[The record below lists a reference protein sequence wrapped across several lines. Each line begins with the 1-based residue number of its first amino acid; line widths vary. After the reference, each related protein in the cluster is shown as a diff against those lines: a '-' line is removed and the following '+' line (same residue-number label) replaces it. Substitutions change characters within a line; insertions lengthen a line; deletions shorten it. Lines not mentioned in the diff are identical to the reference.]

1 MVKMTENYK
10 LRCALRHDDDE
21 VRGIAICGNTGKIV
35 TSSDKSIRLWT
46 VQGEHLWKHT
56 YPSPVQCISWIP
68 SNPTLQSGGVSV
80 CMKNVVL
87 VWDLDSRKMV
97 KSLVGH
103 ESQVTGIVVDGDD
116 LVSSS
121 IDGTL
126 KRWRNWECME
136 TWAAH
141 EGPIQAVVKLPT
153 GELVTGSSRILESR
167 DSILKMWKGKICL
180 HTFHGH
186 TDTVCGLAAM
196 SDRGILS
203 ASHDGSLRFWAL
215 NGQETKNM
223 YGHTA
228 TVCSVD
234 SLASGLIVSGS
245 EDRSAKIWKGFS
257 CVQSLEHPRCVRD
270 TKFMENGDIVTACSD
285 GLVRIWTVDTNM
297 GDTPDLLVQRFNATI
312 KEKEKVAEKPKV
324 ECVVNT
330 DPMRFR
336 PSRNMVDTTNL
347 LVQRFNATIK
357 EKEKVA
363 EKPKVECVVNTDPM
377 RFRPSR
383 NMVDTTNLLVQR
395 FNATIKEKEIRP
407 SRNMVDTTDLLVQ
420 RFDATIEEI
429 EKVAEKRKVECV
441 VNTDPMRF
449 RPSRN
454 MVDTTDLLVQ
464 RFNATIK
471 EKEKVAEKPK
481 VECVVNTDPMRL
493 VAVDIGGGRTLQ
505 YNRSVNVYAAA
516 GRWLIENSE
525 PFQHLLTIKDT
536 ILEATG
542 QKDNIF
548 VAPISHKTSYIP
560 PHFKYLPEEKLLTDS
575 EITTMKSIYGRLES
589 PYDNDPVFQAS
600 DIDLLLGMLSSW
612 PPSRISHVIDITRM
626 TVLYHSGANLLM
638 GKIYPCKC
646 PDNDVLMKVI
656 KSNSQTK
663 ENLLANI
670 RAVTNLFRSSW
681 CFGWLQAHRIEILSS
696 FSSWHLLG
704 VHDAYSVLILNYA
717 VLLIP
722 SSPSHDGL
730 YHILFAALEILR
742 KNVSF
747 DSKFNALR
755 AVGSMLLLKKGL
767 LENIGRDFVWSII
780 LKASEGCSDSE
791 FHKLQSEIK
800 EVLGI

>member
-330 DPMRFR
+330 DPMR
-336 PSRNMVDTTNL
+336 
-347 LVQRFNATIK
+347 
-357 EKEKVA
+357 
-363 EKPKVECVVNTDPM
+363 
-377 RFRPSR
+377 
-383 NMVDTTNLLVQR
+383 
-395 FNATIKEKEIRP
+395 
-407 SRNMVDTTDLLVQ
+407 
-420 RFDATIEEI
+420 
-429 EKVAEKRKVECV
+429 
-441 VNTDPMRF
+441 
-449 RPSRN
+449 
-454 MVDTTDLLVQ
+454 
-464 RFNATIK
+464 
-471 EKEKVAEKPK
+471 
-481 VECVVNTDPMRL
+481 L

-560 PHFKYLPEEKLLTDS
+560 PHFKYLPERKTNFDNSIDYAANRANIVDHKEKLLTDS

>member
-312 KEKEKVAEKPKV
+312 KEKEKVAEK
-324 ECVVNT
+324 
-330 DPMRFR
+330 
-336 PSRNMVDTTNL
+336 
-347 LVQRFNATIK
+347 
-357 EKEKVA
+357 
-363 EKPKVECVVNTDPM
+363 
-377 RFRPSR
+377 
-383 NMVDTTNLLVQR
+383 
-395 FNATIKEKEIRP
+395 
-407 SRNMVDTTDLLVQ
+407 
-420 RFDATIEEI
+420 
-429 EKVAEKRKVECV
+429 RKVECV

-560 PHFKYLPEEKLLTDS
+560 PHFKYLPERKTNFDNSIDYAANRANIVDHKEKLLTDS

>member
-363 EKPKVECVVNTDPM
+363 EK
-377 RFRPSR
+377 
-383 NMVDTTNLLVQR
+383 
-395 FNATIKEKEIRP
+395 
-407 SRNMVDTTDLLVQ
+407 
-420 RFDATIEEI
+420 
-429 EKVAEKRKVECV
+429 RKVECV

-560 PHFKYLPEEKLLTDS
+560 PHFKYLPERKTNFDNSIDYAANRANIVDHKEKLLTDS

>member
-336 PSRNMVDTTNL
+336 PSRNMVDTT
-347 LVQRFNATIK
+347 
-357 EKEKVA
+357 
-363 EKPKVECVVNTDPM
+363 
-377 RFRPSR
+377 
-383 NMVDTTNLLVQR
+383 
-395 FNATIKEKEIRP
+395 
-407 SRNMVDTTDLLVQ
+407 DLLVQ

-560 PHFKYLPEEKLLTDS
+560 PHFKYLPERKTNFDNSIDYAANRANIVDHKEKLLTDS

>member
-395 FNATIKEKEIRP
+395 FNATIKEKE
-407 SRNMVDTTDLLVQ
+407 
-420 RFDATIEEI
+420 
-429 EKVAEKRKVECV
+429 KVAEKR
-441 VNTDPMRF
+441 
-449 RPSRN
+449 
-454 MVDTTDLLVQ
+454 
-464 RFNATIK
+464 
-471 EKEKVAEKPK
+471 K

-560 PHFKYLPEEKLLTDS
+560 PHFKYLPERKTNFDNSIDYAANRANIVDHKEKLLTDS

>member
-377 RFRPSR
+377 R
-383 NMVDTTNLLVQR
+383 
-395 FNATIKEKEIRP
+395 
-407 SRNMVDTTDLLVQ
+407 
-420 RFDATIEEI
+420 
-429 EKVAEKRKVECV
+429 
-441 VNTDPMRF
+441 
-449 RPSRN
+449 
-454 MVDTTDLLVQ
+454 
-464 RFNATIK
+464 
-471 EKEKVAEKPK
+471 
-481 VECVVNTDPMRL
+481 L

-560 PHFKYLPEEKLLTDS
+560 PHFKYLPERKTNFDNSIDYAANRANIVDHKEKLLTDS

>member
-312 KEKEKVAEKPKV
+312 KEKE
-324 ECVVNT
+324 
-330 DPMRFR
+330 
-336 PSRNMVDTTNL
+336 
-347 LVQRFNATIK
+347 
-357 EKEKVA
+357 
-363 EKPKVECVVNTDPM
+363 
-377 RFRPSR
+377 
-383 NMVDTTNLLVQR
+383 
-395 FNATIKEKEIRP
+395 IRP

-560 PHFKYLPEEKLLTDS
+560 PHFKYLPERKTNFDNSIDYAANRANIVDHKEKLLTDS